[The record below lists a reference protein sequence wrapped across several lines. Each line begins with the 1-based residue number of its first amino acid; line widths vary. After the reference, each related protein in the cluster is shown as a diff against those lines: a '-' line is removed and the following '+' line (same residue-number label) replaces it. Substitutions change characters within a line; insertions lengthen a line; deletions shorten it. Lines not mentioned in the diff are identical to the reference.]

1 MNKRSK
7 LTINLIRNK
16 EARWTKT
23 GKIFFSFLLFL
34 LTSLF
39 TLASQKA
46 SAEETTPT
54 VSVTC
59 KFSDTITIVNVTNN
73 EGGDLN

>member
-1 MNKRSK
+1 MNK
-7 LTINLIRNK
+7 N
-16 EARWTKT
+16 
-23 GKIFFSFLLFL
+23 GKICFFSFLLFL

-39 TLASQKA
+39 TLASQNA
-46 SAEETTPT
+46 SAKETTPT
-54 VSVTC
+54 VSVTD

>member
-1 MNKRSK
+1 MNKK
-7 LTINLIRNK
+7 
-16 EARWTKT
+16 
-23 GKIFFSFLLFL
+23 GKICFFSFLLFL